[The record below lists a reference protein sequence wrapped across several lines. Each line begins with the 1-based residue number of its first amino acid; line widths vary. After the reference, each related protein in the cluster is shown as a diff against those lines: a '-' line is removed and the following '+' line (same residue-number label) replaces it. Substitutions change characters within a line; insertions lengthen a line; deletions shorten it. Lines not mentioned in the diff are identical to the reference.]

1 MGTKAKNSGIETD
14 SKKLRQLGDKRGDTR
29 IKFWSGFGQ
38 MATAAFPQCAV
49 ACRQVSPKPAGPF
62 FFHRKLFLGKL
73 PCPSVHHLG
82 MEIQL
87 PKPLAELMAR
97 PGLTDLTLNGHAH
110 TYIDVGEGLHRTTNP
125 FVSER
130 ELFEFLIE
138 LGFQTGSRIDMSK
151 PISDFMVQGFRFHAV
166 LGQGVSPKPLV
177 SIRRHPHAVI
187 RLEHLVEVG
196 MLSHRQH
203 QFLEAA
209 LAQRQN
215 IVVAGATSSG
225 KTTLLA
231 ALIAE
236 LDERV
241 ICIEQI
247 PELMVSDPAVSLHER
262 AANQEGAGAIS
273 MQQLVIEALRM
284 RPDRI
289 VVGEVRGSEFGVLL
303 QAMNNGHTGTM
314 ATLHSK
320 SLADL
325 PNRLILLGL
334 LSGFD
339 RELTVQMV
347 SQSFDLV
354 LQLQLV
360 EGLRKLT
367 HIGRLTNELSII
379 EVVL

>member
-1 MGTKAKNSGIETD
+1 
-14 SKKLRQLGDKRGDTR
+14 
-29 IKFWSGFGQ
+29 
-38 MATAAFPQCAV
+38 
-49 ACRQVSPKPAGPF
+49 
-62 FFHRKLFLGKL
+62 
-73 PCPSVHHLG
+73 

-97 PGLTDLTLNGHAH
+97 PGVTDLVLNGHSH
-110 TYIDVGEGLHRTTNP
+110 TYIDVGSGLERTTNP
-125 FVSER
+125 FESGH

-138 LGFQTGSRIDMSK
+138 LGFQTGSRIDMAK
-151 PISDFMVQGFRFHAV
+151 PISDFMLEGFRFHAV

-177 SIRRHPHAVI
+177 SIRRHPQQVI
-187 RLEHLVEVG
+187 RLEHLAEVG
-196 MLSHRQH
+196 MLSKIQLE
-203 QFLEAA
+203 FLVTA

-225 KTTLLA
+225 KTTLLG

-236 LDERV
+236 LSERV

-247 PELMVSDPAVSLHER
+247 PELLISEPAVSLHER
-262 AANQEGAGAIS
+262 SANQEGTGLVS
-273 MQQLVIEALRM
+273 MHQLVIEALRM

-320 SLADL
+320 SLSDL
-325 PNRLILLGL
+325 PNRLVLLGL

-339 RELTVQMV
+339 RELTVSMV

-354 LQLQLV
+354 LQLQRIDGFRRLSQI
-360 EGLRKLT
+360 GHLKNDLT
-367 HIGRLTNELSII
+367 VI
-379 EVVL
+379 EVAL

>member
-1 MGTKAKNSGIETD
+1 
-14 SKKLRQLGDKRGDTR
+14 
-29 IKFWSGFGQ
+29 
-38 MATAAFPQCAV
+38 
-49 ACRQVSPKPAGPF
+49 
-62 FFHRKLFLGKL
+62 
-73 PCPSVHHLG
+73 
-82 MEIQL
+82 
-87 PKPLAELMAR
+87 MAR
-97 PGLTDLTLNGHAH
+97 PGLTDLLLNGHSH
-110 TYIDVGEGLHRTTNP
+110 TYIDVGDGLERTTNP
-125 FVSER
+125 FASEP

-138 LGFQTGSRIDMSK
+138 LGFQTGSRIDMAQ
-151 PISDFMVQGFRFHAV
+151 PISDFMVEGFRFHAV

-177 SIRRHPHAVI
+177 SIRSHPHAVV

-196 MLSHRQH
+196 MLSRVQ
-203 QFLEAA
+203 QGFLVDA
-209 LAQRQN
+209 LNRRQN

-225 KTTLLA
+225 KTTLLG

-247 PELMVSDPAVSLHER
+247 PELQVFEPAVSLHER
-262 AANQEGAGAIS
+262 IANQEGAGMVS

-334 LSGFD
+334 LSGFV
-339 RELTVQMV
+339 RELTRSMV
-347 SQSFDLV
+347 AQSFDLV
-354 LQLQLV
+354 LQLQRID
-360 EGLRKLT
+360 GLRKLT
-367 HIGRLTNELSII
+367 HIGSLTNELAVI
-379 EVVL
+379 EVAL

>member
-1 MGTKAKNSGIETD
+1 MT
-14 SKKLRQLGDKRGDTR
+14 
-29 IKFWSGFGQ
+29 
-38 MATAAFPQCAV
+38 
-49 ACRQVSPKPAGPF
+49 
-62 FFHRKLFLGKL
+62 
-73 PCPSVHHLG
+73 
-82 MEIQL
+82 IQL
-87 PKPLAELMAR
+87 PEALTELLAR
-97 PGLTDLTLNGHAH
+97 PGLTDLVLNGHTH
-110 TYIDVGEGLHRTTNP
+110 TYIDVGQGLQRTVNP
-125 FVSER
+125 FEFDR
-130 ELFEFLIE
+130 QLFEFLID

-151 PISDFMVQGFRFHAV
+151 PISDFMVDGFRFHAV

-177 SIRRHPHAVI
+177 SIRRHPDEAI
-187 RLEHLVEVG
+187 RLEHLSEVG
-196 MLSHRQH
+196 MLSGPQEE
-203 QFLEAA
+203 FLLTA
-209 LAQRQN
+209 LTERQN

-225 KTTLLA
+225 KTTLLS

-247 PELMVSDPAVSLHER
+247 PELLLTEPCVSLHER
-262 AANQEGAGAIS
+262 VANQEGAGAVS

-314 ATLHSK
+314 ATLHAK
-320 SLADL
+320 SIADL

-339 RELTVQMV
+339 RELTMQMV
-347 SQSFDLV
+347 GHSFDLV
-354 LQLQLV
+354 LQLQRV

-367 HIGRLTNELSII
+367 QIGRLTNELGVV
-379 EVVL
+379 EVEI

>member
-1 MGTKAKNSGIETD
+1 MELPFKTERLKSLC
-14 SKKLRQLGDKRGDTR
+14 KKVRQMGDKSRDNR
-29 IKFWSGFGQ
+29 IKFNSGFGQ

-49 ACRQVSPKPAGPF
+49 ARRQVSPKPAGPF
-62 FFHRKLFLGKL
+62 FFHRNLYQATSDCSLIQ
-73 PCPSVHHLG
+73 HLG
-82 MEIQL
+82 MTIQL
-87 PKPLAELMAR
+87 PKPLSELLAR
-97 PGLTDLTLNGHAH
+97 PGLSDLVINGHSH
-110 TYIDVGEGLHRTTNP
+110 TYIDVGDGLQRTVNP
-125 FVSER
+125 FASQQ

-138 LGFQTGSRIDMSK
+138 LGFQTGSRIDIAK
-151 PISDFMVQGFRFHAV
+151 PISDFMVDGFRFHAV
-166 LGQGVSPKPLV
+166 LGQGVSPTPLV
-177 SIRRHPHAVI
+177 SVRRHPNAVI

-196 MLSHRQH
+196 MLSRSQRE
-203 QFLEAA
+203 FLLAA
-209 LAQRQN
+209 LTERQN

-225 KTTLLA
+225 KTTLLS

-247 PELMVSDPAVSLHER
+247 PELVLTEPCISLHER
-262 AANQEGAGAIS
+262 VANQEGVGAVL

-320 SLADL
+320 SLVDL
-325 PNRLILLGL
+325 PGRLILLGL

-339 RELTVQMV
+339 RELCAQMV

-354 LQLQLV
+354 LQLQRV
-360 EGLRKLT
+360 EGLRMLT
-367 HIGRLTNELSII
+367 QIGRLTSDF
-379 EVVL
+379 EVVEVAL

>member
-1 MGTKAKNSGIETD
+1 
-14 SKKLRQLGDKRGDTR
+14 
-29 IKFWSGFGQ
+29 
-38 MATAAFPQCAV
+38 
-49 ACRQVSPKPAGPF
+49 
-62 FFHRKLFLGKL
+62 
-73 PCPSVHHLG
+73 

-87 PKPLAELMAR
+87 PKPLAELIAR

-110 TYIDVGEGLHRTTNP
+110 SYIDVGEGLHRTSNP
-125 FVSER
+125 FASER
-130 ELFEFLIE
+130 ELFEFLVE

-177 SIRRHPHAVI
+177 SIRRHPQEVI
-187 RLEHLVEVG
+187 RLAHLVEVG
-196 MLSHRQH
+196 MLSQRQH
-203 QFLEAA
+203 EFLETA
-209 LAQRQN
+209 LLQRQN
-215 IVVAGATSSG
+215 IVVAGATSCG
-225 KTTLLA
+225 KTTLLG

-247 PELMVSDPAVSLHER
+247 PELIVEDPAVSLHER
-262 AANQEGAGAIS
+262 AANQEGAGAVS

-320 SLADL
+320 SLEDL

-354 LQLQLV
+354 LQLQRV

-367 HIGRLTNELSII
+367 QIGRLTTELSVI
-379 EVVL
+379 EVAL

>member
-1 MGTKAKNSGIETD
+1 MTT
-14 SKKLRQLGDKRGDTR
+14 
-29 IKFWSGFGQ
+29 
-38 MATAAFPQCAV
+38 
-49 ACRQVSPKPAGPF
+49 
-62 FFHRKLFLGKL
+62 
-73 PCPSVHHLG
+73 
-82 MEIQL
+82 QL
-87 PKPLAELMAR
+87 PRPLCELLAR
-97 PGLTDLTLNGHAH
+97 PGLTDLVINGHTH
-110 TYIDVGEGLHRTTNP
+110 TYIDVGDGLQRTINP
-125 FVSER
+125 FGSEQ

-138 LGFQTGSRIDMSK
+138 LGFQTGSRIDMAK
-151 PISDFMVQGFRFHAV
+151 PISDFMIDGFRFHAV

-177 SIRRHPHAVI
+177 SVRRHPHALI
-187 RLEHLVEVG
+187 RLEHLAEVG
-196 MLSHRQH
+196 MLSKPQ
-203 QFLEAA
+203 QDFLLAA
-209 LAQRQN
+209 LAERQN

-225 KTTLLA
+225 KTTLLS

-247 PELMVSDPAVSLHER
+247 PELVLAEPCVSLHER
-262 AANQEGAGAIS
+262 VSNQEGVGAVS

-325 PNRLILLGL
+325 PGRLILLGL

-339 RELTVQMV
+339 RELCVQLV
-347 SQSFDLV
+347 GQSFDLV
-354 LQLQLV
+354 LQLQRV
-360 EGLRKLT
+360 EGLRMLT
-367 HIGRLTNELSII
+367 QIGRMTADLAVV
-379 EVVL
+379 EVAL